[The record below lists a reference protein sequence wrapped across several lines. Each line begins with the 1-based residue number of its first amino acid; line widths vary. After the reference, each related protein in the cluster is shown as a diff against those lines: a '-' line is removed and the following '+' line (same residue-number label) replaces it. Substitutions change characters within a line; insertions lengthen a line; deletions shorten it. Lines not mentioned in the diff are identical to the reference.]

1 MNNFHC
7 SFNNSS
13 LRGGRAEKNKLARS
27 ITEIWKQTV
36 MVLSD
41 DLCAAG
47 IRKKVNLPSSVY
59 FTNYRQQT
67 TGGPQASDNETPF
80 NYAAH
85 HYLLNLNIVV

>member
-59 FTNYRQQT
+59 FTITDNK
-67 TGGPQASDNETPF
+67 PQEDLRPPITRLLLITQ
-80 NYAAH
+80 H
-85 HYLLNLNIVV
+85 IIIYLI